1 MRSMKFSEIPFHPYN
16 AAGAHGVS
24 ARIHFNNGYGLSIV
38 KVYDDLNGDS
48 HGAEE
53 GLYEAAVLKNG
64 GMCYDTPITE
74 FKKRVIG
81 YLSESDVEKLIDEVN
96 KL

>member
-1 MRSMKFSEIPFHPYN
+1 MKFSEIPFQPYN
-16 AAGAHGVS
+16 VGMSYGVT

-38 KVYDDLNGDS
+38 KVFDDLHGNS

-64 GMCYDTPITE
+64 GMCYNTSITGFE
-74 FKKRVIG
+74 KKVIG
-81 YLSESDVEKLIDEVN
+81 CLSESDVEKLIDEVN

>member
-1 MRSMKFSEIPFHPYN
+1 MKFSEIPFHSYKD
-16 AAGAHGVS
+16 AGAYGVS

-38 KVYDDLNGDS
+38 KVYDDLNGHS

-64 GMCYDTPITE
+64 GVCYNTPITG
-74 FKKRVIG
+74 FQKKVIG

>member
-1 MRSMKFSEIPFHPYN
+1 MKFSEIPFHPYN
-16 AAGAHGVS
+16 VAGAHGVT

-38 KVYDDLNGDS
+38 KVFDDLNGDS
-48 HGAEE
+48 HGADE

-64 GMCYDTPITE
+64 GMCYDTHITGFE
-74 FKKRVIG
+74 KKVIG
-81 YLSESDVEKLIDEVN
+81 FLSESDVEKLINEVD

>member
-1 MRSMKFSEIPFHPYN
+1 MKFSEIPFHPYN
-16 AAGAHGVS
+16 VAGAHGVT

-48 HGAEE
+48 HGADE
-53 GLYEAAVLKNG
+53 GLYEAAVLKDG
-64 GMCYDTPITE
+64 GMCYDTHITGFE
-74 FKKRVIG
+74 KKVIG
-81 YLSESDVEKLIDEVN
+81 FLSESDVEKLINEVD